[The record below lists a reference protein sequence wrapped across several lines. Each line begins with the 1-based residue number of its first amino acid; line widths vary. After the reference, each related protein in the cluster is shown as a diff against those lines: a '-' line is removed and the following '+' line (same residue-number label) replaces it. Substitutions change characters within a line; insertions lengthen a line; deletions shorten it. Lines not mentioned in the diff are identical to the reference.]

1 MERVHTIAELMR
13 RYSLPRESVFRF
25 WQAGLIEPARVSPL
39 GRPLF
44 TAAAFARIERVDEL
58 LALGMNLDEA
68 RSVMDSEELERMAV
82 PMLAA
87 DR

>member
-13 RYSLPRESVFRF
+13 RYSLPRESIYRF
-25 WQAGLIEPARVSPL
+25 WQAGVIEPVRATKMGRV
-39 GRPLF
+39 LF
-44 TAAAFARIERVDEL
+44 SAAAFARIERVDEL

-68 RSVMDSEELERMAV
+68 RTIMENEDVERMAV
-82 PMLAA
+82 PLLVA